1 MRRFQRGGYEEALR
15 TALAN
20 AVRPGDVVWDV
31 GANVGLYSRMF
42 SDWVG
47 HDGSVEA
54 FEPSGQARDALDEL
68 ALPNVTV
75 HGVALGDRAT
85 TLELHLSAH
94 SMTNSLVGGDGSG
107 GPSTPVTVVRGDD
120 LRLPQPQVVKIDVE
134 GFEEEVLHGMVRT
147 LQQCRA
153 VFCEIHFAVLERRG
167 ETYAPRR
174 IERFLA
180 DNSFSVDWLDASHL
194 VGRR

>member
-15 TALAN
+15 RALES

-31 GANVGLYSRMF
+31 GANVGLDSRMF

-47 HDGSVEA
+47 PDGSVEA
-54 FEPSGQARDALDEL
+54 FEPSGPAREALDEL
-68 ALPNVTV
+68 ELPNVTV

-94 SMTNSLVGGDGSG
+94 SMTNSLVGGDGGG
-107 GPSTPVTVVRGDD
+107 GPTTPVTVVRGDD
-120 LRLPQPQVVKIDVE
+120 LCLRQPQVIKIDVE
-134 GFEEEVLHGMVRT
+134 GFEEEVIQGMLRT

-174 IERFLA
+174 IERLLG
-180 DNSFSVDWLDASHL
+180 NNGFSVDWLDTSHL